1 MSIRL
6 QLLLFVVV
14 GYLLMVAVFF
24 FSNQTRDDIKDEAA
38 NESLVILYESAWYQT
53 YNNTYEIMSKW
64 LPGTGDKGN
73 YWDPDEETLNDEVDS
88 EGAYYNPIFNTIESR
103 SLGDLQ
109 YLIEF
114 IFEDDL
120 DAGDLSFVMAY
131 FPTGER
137 FYCGSA
143 LDLLGIDPCSP
154 KARPEFFSYLDSY
167 LKDISTR
174 PRQSTLKILDTN
186 DKQTATLNQ
195 TYSFPVKIDQK
206 TVALIVLGSDIRKAI
221 ELFEDEF
228 EVRTGIQTPEGLI
241 SLDED
246 YSADELTKEARY
258 GISDYKALVVKANQ
272 YNSEKGSRYSAKD
285 FDLGASITLLPLS
298 SYLSADLA
306 QLYIFK
312 DEKLS
317 MQEASIVL
325 NRSYIIAILTLLL
338 ILGLTAYV
346 TYITFGGI
354 TKAIEVLEGLTE
366 GDHTQKMPARSGFF
380 ASENDEVGHLS
391 TALHSY
397 RGHLL
402 EMEDIRKEQ
411 AKRRKERDRV
421 IIEKMSFLAD
431 QLEGNAQKLILD
443 DIAKMTELAKAGD
456 KEGSEDASVEL
467 MSLAFS
473 RMSDEV
479 GALITARTSE
489 METSR
494 DQANEAN
501 AEKTRFFAN
510 MSHELRTP
518 LNAILG
524 YGEMLQEECEDLGH
538 DDLLPDLK
546 KITSAGSHLL
556 SLINNI
562 LDISKIEAGRMELYL
577 TSFDIENMI
586 DTIKNVVGPLA
597 APNDNGFKVNL
608 QDPLGAMNQ
617 DETKIRQ
624 CLTNFLSNGFKFTS
638 NGTITLDVDTF
649 IQDEIDMIRF
659 AVSDTGEGM
668 SEEGLSKVFRE
679 YEQAERSTSAKH
691 GGTGL
696 GLPITKKLAE
706 MMGGDVVVT
715 SVLGEGSV
723 FTLYVP
729 RECPQDYDEI
739 AEGNAIEKL
748 EENEKVVVLIDDD
761 VPMHDL
767 IRRTLSKIG
776 LTLVGATDSEKGMQI
791 VREMKPKLLLL
802 DVLMPG
808 RDGWS
813 ILKECKS
820 DPELREMPVVMV
832 SQLSQDALAESL
844 GADDYLTKP
853 IDRGL
858 FLETVT
864 RLMGDP
870 SGQKSVL
877 VIDDD
882 ADVRDLLS
890 RMLVEAGWK
899 AVTAKDGK
907 DGLEKIKEQ
916 PSLIVLDLE
925 MPRMDGLEFLEAY
938 MMDYPAEERAPV
950 LVYSGKDLTEVQ
962 RDFLDKNVAGMV
974 RKDDVSMDELS
985 TIVKNIYQE
994 STT

>member
-14 GYLLMVAVFF
+14 GYLLVTVVFY
-24 FSNQTRDDIKDEAA
+24 FSTESRDSIQEDAA
-38 NESLVILYESAWYQT
+38 GESLVVLYESAWYQT
-53 YNNTYEIMSKW
+53 FNGTYESMSSW
-64 LPGTGDKGN
+64 LPGLGEKGDI
-73 YWDPDEETLNDEVDS
+73 WDPDDETFVDEVDS
-88 EGAYYNPIFNTIESR
+88 TGSYLNPIFNTIESR

-109 YLIEF
+109 YLIEY
-114 IFEDDL
+114 IFEEELDD
-120 DAGDLSFVMAY
+120 GELSFVMAY
-131 FPTGER
+131 FPNGQR

-143 LDLLGIDPCSP
+143 LDLLGIDACSP
-154 KARPEFFSYLDSY
+154 RARPEFFSYLDSHIR
-167 LKDISTR
+167 DISER
-174 PRQSTLKILDTN
+174 PRQSTLKIIDI
-186 DKQTATLNQ
+186 DSEQTATLNQ
-195 TYSFPVKIDQK
+195 TYSFPIKVNQETFANI
-206 TVALIVLGSDIRKAI
+206 ILGVDVRKAI
-221 ELFEDEF
+221 EIFEDEF

-241 SLDED
+241 SLEED
-246 YSADELTKEARY
+246 YSSDDFSSEARF
-258 GISDYKALVVKANQ
+258 GIENYSDIVEKANLLMTQ
-272 YNSEKGSRYSAKD
+272 NGSRHSSKD
-285 FDLGASITLLPLS
+285 TDLGASITLIPLS
-298 SYLSADLA
+298 TYLSSDKAELF
-306 QLYIFK
+306 IFK
-312 DEKLS
+312 DEKLA
-317 MQEASIVL
+317 MERASEVL
-325 NRSYIIAILTLLL
+325 ARSYFVSALMILF
-338 ILGLTAYV
+338 IVGLTAYI
-346 TYITFGGI
+346 TYRTFGGI
-354 TKAIEVLEGLTE
+354 TRAIAVLEGLTQ
-366 GDHTQKMPARSGFF
+366 GDHTQKMPERHGLL
-380 ASENDEVGHLS
+380 ASKNDEVGHLS

-431 QLEGNAQKLILD
+431 QLEGDAQKLILD
-443 DIAKMTELAKAGD
+443 DITKMTELAKEGDDAGN
-456 KEGSEDASVEL
+456 EEASVEL

-479 GALITARTSE
+479 NALISARTSE

-494 DQANEAN
+494 DEARDAN

-524 YGEMLQEECEDLGH
+524 YGEMLAEDCEDLGYE
-538 DDLLPDLK
+538 DLLPDLK

-577 TSFDIENMI
+577 TSFEIEGMV
-586 DTIKNVVGPLA
+586 DTIKDVTGPLA
-597 APNDNGFKVNL
+597 ASNDNGFKVNL
-608 QDPLGAMNQ
+608 QDALGSMTQ

-638 NGTITLDVDTF
+638 NGTVTLDVDTF
-649 IQDEIDMIRF
+649 FEDEIEMIRF
-659 AVSDTGEGM
+659 AVTDTGEGM

-706 MMGGDVVVT
+706 MMGGDVTVT
-715 SVLGEGSV
+715 SELGVGSV

-729 RECPQDYDEI
+729 RECPQDFDEV
-739 AEGNAIEKL
+739 EGGNTIDKLSEEEKI
-748 EENEKVVVLIDDD
+748 VVLIDDD
-761 VPMHDL
+761 VAMHDL

-776 LTLVGATDSEKGMQI
+776 LKLVGAVDGEKGMQI
-791 VREMKPKLLLL
+791 VREMQPKLLLL

-820 DPELREMPVVMV
+820 DPQLKDMPVVMV
-832 SQLSQDALAESL
+832 SQLSQDVLSQSL

-853 IDRGL
+853 INRDL
-858 FLETVT
+858 FLETVS
-864 RLMGDP
+864 RLISVSDP
-870 SGQKSVL
+870 DGTVL

-890 RMLVEAGWK
+890 RMLSDAGFEFD
-899 AVTAKDGK
+899 TAKDGK
-907 DGLEKIKEQ
+907 EGLEKLANN
-916 PSLIVLDLE
+916 PNLIVLDLE
-925 MPRMDGLEFLEAY
+925 MPRMDGFEFLENY
-938 MMDYPAEERAPV
+938 MREVNEAERAPV
-950 LVYSGKDLTEVQ
+950 LVYSGKDLSEVQ
-962 RDFLDKNVAGMV
+962 REMLEKNVAGMV
-974 RKDDVSMDELS
+974 KKDEVSMDELS
-985 TIVKNIYQE
+985 AMVSNIFNQ
-994 STT
+994 